1 MLTKNKYDDNYSL
14 TTLIQNLFN
23 LNSDISDYE
32 QPRNGEKSTN
42 DSNKNSDNS
51 IKNDT
56 DTQSSKQDKA
66 DNQKHLNQTIQNQVH
81 LISNQIRQSQHN
93 QINQIVN
100 QQVTIKQI
108 KNLHRKII
116 NQCQIRL

>member
-56 DTQSSKQDKA
+56 DTQSPKQDKA

-93 QINQIVN
+93 LINQIVN

>member
-32 QPRNGEKSTN
+32 QPRNDEKSTN

-51 IKNDT
+51 IKMTLIRNHLNKI
-56 DTQSSKQDKA
+56 KQTIK
-66 DNQKHLNQTIQNQVH
+66 KHLNQTIQNQVH

-93 QINQIVN
+93 LINQIVN

>member
-93 QINQIVN
+93 LINQIVN
-100 QQVTIKQI
+100 QQVTIEQI

-116 NQCQIRL
+116 SQCQIRL

>member
-51 IKNDT
+51 IKMILIRNHLNKI
-56 DTQSSKQDKA
+56 KQTIK
-66 DNQKHLNQTIQNQVH
+66 KHLNQTIQNQVH

>member
-66 DNQKHLNQTIQNQVH
+66 TIKKHLNQTIQNQVH

-93 QINQIVN
+93 LINQIVN
-100 QQVTIKQI
+100 QQVTIEQI

-116 NQCQIRL
+116 SQCQIRL

>member
-108 KNLHRKII
+108 KIFIER
-116 NQCQIRL
+116 

>member
-93 QINQIVN
+93 LINQIVN

>member
-116 NQCQIRL
+116 NQCQIWL

>member
-1 MLTKNKYDDNYSL
+1 MVKSQQMIRIKTVIIASKMILIRNHLNK
-14 TTLIQNLFN
+14 
-23 LNSDISDYE
+23 
-32 QPRNGEKSTN
+32 
-42 DSNKNSDNS
+42 
-51 IKNDT
+51 IKQT
-56 DTQSSKQDKA
+56 IK
-66 DNQKHLNQTIQNQVH
+66 KHLNQTIQNQVH

>member
-66 DNQKHLNQTIQNQVH
+66 DNQKAPKSNNTKPSTSNKQPNQ
-81 LISNQIRQSQHN
+81 QSQHN
-93 QINQIVN
+93 LINQIVN